1 LDASFEPRSR
11 CWRYNEPD
19 GGGTAMSKLDGKVA
33 IVTGAARGLG
43 RAYAKRLAG
52 LGAKVAVADLS
63 LTSYEEFEAE
73 AKDMTAESTVAE
85 IMAAGNAA
93 IGIEVD
99 VRDHQ
104 AVEAMVT
111 RVVEQWG
118 RVDVLVANAGGGRGR
133 PVDTKASTIDPAL
146 LDLVVGMNLY
156 GTVYCCNAVA
166 PIMKSQRS
174 GKIITVSS
182 VAGLAPSADGGYAH
196 YGAAKAAIAHYTRY
210 LAQDLGPYGI
220 TANCIAPGVIA
231 TGRIMQ
237 TVLPGSSNSNRDRAE
252 QVALRRLGSVEDCA
266 RVVEFL
272 ATDLSDYVSGAV
284 IPIDGG
290 LVRS

>member
-1 LDASFEPRSR
+1 M
-11 CWRYNEPD
+11 
-19 GGGTAMSKLDGKVA
+19 GKLDGKVA

-43 RAYAKRLAG
+43 RAYARRLAG
-52 LGAKVAVADLS
+52 LGAKVAITDLD
-63 LTSYEEFEAE
+63 LKSYREFDAE
-73 AKDMTAESTVAE
+73 AKAMTAETTVAE
-85 IMAAGNAA
+85 IEAAGGAA
-93 IGIEVD
+93 LGIECD

-104 AVEAMVT
+104 AVESMVA
-111 RVVEQWG
+111 RVIEQWG

-146 LDLVVGMNLY
+146 LDLVVNMNLF

-166 PIMKSQRS
+166 PVMKHQRS
-174 GKIITVSS
+174 GKIVTVSS
-182 VAGLAPSADGGYAH
+182 VAGLSSSADGGYAH

-237 TVLPGSSNSNRDRAE
+237 TVLPGSSDSNRDRSE
-252 QVALRRLGSVEDCA
+252 LVALRRLGTVEDCA

-272 ATDLSDYVSGAV
+272 VTDLSDYVTGTV

-290 LVRS
+290 LRRG